1 MNGDPSDHQTGPNQS
16 VEEPDFQRP
25 YLETGRIQPDFY
37 LDNQLPVGMYV
48 PRQLITPNAGRRLK
62 VVLSRS

>member
-25 YLETGRIQPDFY
+25 YLETRIQPDFY

-48 PRQLITPNAGRRLK
+48 PRQLITPNATWGIL
-62 VVLSRS
+62 